1 MKPTKTLPENYTIAW
16 QVDMKKD
23 TRLNWFLQIAGLL
36 WFVIAGWALWQIVIL
51 LRPGYPVEIG
61 SEIIDG
67 VMLLALLPLVLLVIF
82 VTLFVH
88 ELVHGLCFWLFS
100 REKPAFGLGP
110 GYAYA
115 AAPDWFFPK
124 TRYLVIGLSPLVTLT
139 VAGLAAIAA
148 VPSAW
153 VAIVFLSIVF
163 NAGGAIGDMY
173 VCMRIGCESRDVLVR
188 DNGDRF
194 EIYRP
199 RVE

>member
-1 MKPTKTLPENYTIAW
+1 MKPTKTLPENYTLAW

-23 TRLNWFLQIAGLL
+23 TRLNWSLQIAGLL
-36 WFVIAGWALWQIVIL
+36 WFVVAGWALWQVVVF
-51 LRPGYPVEIG
+51 LRPDYPAEIG
-61 SEIIDG
+61 SETIG
-67 VMLLALLPLVLLVIF
+67 GTLLVLLLLVLLVIF

-88 ELVHGLCFWLFS
+88 ELVHGLCFWLFC
-100 REKPAFGLGP
+100 RERPVFGIGV

-115 AAPDWFFPK
+115 AAPAWFFPK
-124 TRYLVIGLSPLVTLT
+124 FRYLVIGLSPLITIT
-139 VAGLAAIAA
+139 IAGLAAIAI
-148 VPSAW
+148 VPTTW
-153 VAIVFLSIVF
+153 VAIVFLAVVF